1 MFPLNAW
8 YVVARPDEIGS
19 DKPLGRRI
27 CNQPIA
33 FFRNAEGVI
42 GAVEDFC
49 PHRGVP
55 LSLGFVRDG
64 NLVCGYHGLAMGCNG
79 RTVSMPG
86 QRVKGF
92 PASRSRRQKTSR
104 ESSCTSRSSSPFQSS
119 SH

>member
-8 YVVARPDEIGS
+8 YVVARPDEIGR

-42 GAVEDFC
+42 GAAEDFC

-64 NLVCGYHGLAMGCNG
+64 HLVCGYHGLAMAATAARSAC
-79 RTVSMPG
+79 
-86 QRVKGF
+86 
-92 PASRSRRQKTSR
+92 PASA
-104 ESSCTSRSSSPFQSS
+104 
-119 SH
+119 